1 VTTTD
6 YTWDPTGL
14 GKVVG
19 IQDYDAFGATRDQA
33 GVQLPFTYT
42 GEQVD
47 PDSGLVYLRNRYPD
61 PTTGRCLTPDPL
73 GFAGSVINLYEYVAN
88 RVANAHVGC
97 TLYLS
102 GWPETMTVSGWAA
115 CVPGATSSRAIWC
128 AGSTVRVRSP

>member
-1 VTTTD
+1 
-6 YTWDPTGL
+6 
-14 GKVVG
+14 VVG
-19 IQDYDAFGATRDQA
+19 TQDYDAFGATRDQT

-42 GEQVD
+42 GQQVD
-47 PDSGLVYLRNRYPD
+47 PERGLVYLRNRYLD
-61 PTTGRCLTPDPL
+61 PTTGRFQTPDPL
-73 GFAGSVINLYEYVAN
+73 GFVSSGVNLYEYVAN

-115 CVPGATSSRAIWC
+115 WMPGATSSRAIWC